1 MKAVFGKNVILRDGE
16 LLAKEADNRNYLE
29 ELKSPALLQ
38 NFYQEAG
45 INQNFGSKHMAHT
58 GWEDP
63 SCQLRGHFLGHYLSA
78 CAMRYYENGDDGI
91 YMVRSRV
98 NG

>member
-1 MKAVFGKNVILRDGE
+1 MRSLFGRNIELREGE
-16 LLAKEADNRNYLE
+16 LLQKEADNRSYLD
-29 ELKSPALLQ
+29 ELKSNALLQ

-45 INQNFGSKHMAHT
+45 LNQNFGSKFMAHT

-78 CAMRYYENGDDGI
+78 CAMRYHETGD
-91 YMVRSRV
+91 
-98 NG
+98 